1 MMLNDLIKLKKFTP
15 EEKEYSLP
23 MALRLLDLS
32 KVVALYGVLGL
43 LDATLSDSNALL
55 RYGVRMVVDGNGSAY
70 VESELVKKILA
81 LEYTDRKLLESII
94 IAQGLLTFC
103 DMAFTP
109 TKTVEAITT
118 LMGDEYATALMSKI
132 REDHNPD
139 EELTEAEQAALLA
152 D

>member
-43 LDATLSDSNALL
+43 LDATLSDDNVFL
-55 RYGVRMVVDGNGSAY
+55 RYGVS
-70 VESELVKKILA
+70 
-81 LEYTDRKLLESII
+81 
-94 IAQGLLTFC
+94 
-103 DMAFTP
+103 TP
-109 TKTVEAITT
+109 TKTVKAITT